1 MDVLKDSLFFQGCD
15 EPGVCGEG
23 TFFFFFFF
31 NFLKKYFC
39 HEEGAKGD
47 VQKIIIDK
55 IKQSAT

>member
-1 MDVLKDSLFFQGCD
+1 MNQVYVVK
-15 EPGVCGEG
+15 EP
-23 TFFFFFFF
+23 FFFFFFF